1 MSELKHDSYRRTYE
15 LSSVSKPM
23 FHGTQEILTDAHRN
37 IDSNGKNQQQPKWID
52 ELLYI
57 HRMKY
62 VGKNKE
68 LNKCG

>member
-1 MSELKHDSYRRTYE
+1 
-15 LSSVSKPM
+15 M

-37 IDSNGKNQQQPKWID
+37 MDSNGKNQQQPKWID

-57 HRMKY
+57 HTMKY